1 MNDKLIL
8 NTKLT
13 HDFLTSLNSKQIQ
26 TDMYI
31 FNRVESTWKERERE
45 SEKEKMMTT
54 KDDLHYMRLVFH
66 ILIRQVLVS
75 H

>member
-1 MNDKLIL
+1 MNDKIIL

-31 FNRVESTWKERERE
+31 FNRVESAWREQE

-54 KDDLHYMRLVFH
+54 EDDLHYMRLVFH

>member
-31 FNRVESTWKERERE
+31 FNRVESAWREQE

-54 KDDLHYMRLVFH
+54 EDDLHYMRLVFH

>member
-13 HDFLTSLNSKQIQ
+13 HDSLTSLNSKQIQ

-31 FNRVESTWKERERE
+31 FNRVESAWREQE

-54 KDDLHYMRLVFH
+54 EDDLHYMRLVFH